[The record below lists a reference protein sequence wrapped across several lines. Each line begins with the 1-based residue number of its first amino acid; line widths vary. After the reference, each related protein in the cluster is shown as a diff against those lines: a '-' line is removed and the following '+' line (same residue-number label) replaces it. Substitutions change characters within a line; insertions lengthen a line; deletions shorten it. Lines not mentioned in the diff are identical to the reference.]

1 MEAVKLFASLSFVT
15 AWVVAGFA
23 QPVFTGTEIFPPEE
37 FAARRAKVIAA
48 IGDGVAILQGTTERP
63 GEQAL
68 RQNNQFFYLTGV
80 VEPRAIAVIDG
91 RTRKT
96 TIFLQPMNERREQRM
111 YGPGLHPGADA
122 ARALGVDAVLPREDF
137 TQSLPELVR
146 QRRAVYTPFRP
157 EVLGEA
163 SSSDP
168 RAL

>member
-1 MEAVKLFASLSFVT
+1 
-15 AWVVAGFA
+15 
-23 QPVFTGTEIFPPEE
+23 PEE
-37 FAARRAKVIAA
+37 FAARRARVIEK

-91 RTRKT
+91 RTKKT
-96 TIFLQPMNERREQRM
+96 TLFLLPKNERREQRM
-111 YGPGLHPGADA
+111 MGPGLSPGREA
-122 ARALGVDAVLPREDF
+122 ATAPGIDDVGPRDEF
-137 TQSLPELVR
+137 TQAVATLARDP
-146 QRRAVYTPFRP
+146 RAIFTPFRP

-168 RAL
+168 AA